1 MAPLDFKHMTS
12 AKYRPGEDDAVNYY
26 AQKRKK
32 QYHGNEGKEV
42 KELSMKP
49 DKKLPN
55 LKVPVKGKKGISR
68 FMRKKA
74 IGQAKDDLNASV
86 QSADRKPEKY
96 IKPDGKVGI
105 RMVKTDKEVIKKEQ
119 MQVYRVGHKDM
130 SGNVHATTPEDA
142 MRKLR
147 KKGLKGDIKLTHR
160 GSARSM
166 PTRIIPRREEL
177 DSKDKPFVKKLIGK
191 LRKGSNTHAKQ
202 ADDLEKAM
210 KTEAIKHTHA
220 VVDPAGKVAGMTS
233 NERDAKDI
241 ARRHKGKVIKL
252 KKPMS
257 TKKGEMMIN
266 RPFKE
271 AINHSDANRDAQTH
285 SDGSMSV
292 KKIPSMIKKPGD
304 KHLHL
309 HMKSY
314 HKEKDG
320 QGFAKKYGYKVKN
333 YVKTPSGT
341 RMDIHKE
348 AVEYPHMMY
357 DPKTGNEVKAKTPA
371 DHNKYAK
378 MGYTHEKPKN
388 VNEVSK
394 AESDKFNA
402 KVQKILGK
410 INFTHIYNKRGGM
423 FKLPKK
429 VKHELTVKKNDLRN
443 VTSLIKKDT
452 GEVGSMYKKGEIKLA
467 VAESVDEALNLQQRM
482 KRSRLMKR
490 LKTRIKIGRA
500 RARRK
505 MANKKTLEKRAMRQA
520 RAAIAKKLTR
530 GIPKAE
536 LTFARKQEIEKRLDK
551 PALKNRIKRIAKRIF
566 KDVRKK
572 EVQRKK
578 G

>member
-32 QYHGNEGKEV
+32 QYHGNESKEV
-42 KELSMKP
+42 KELSMKR

-96 IKPDGKVGI
+96 VKPDGKVGI
-105 RMVKTDKEVIKKEQ
+105 RMVKTDKEVIKKESI
-119 MQVYRVGHKDM
+119 D
-130 SGNVHATTPEDA
+130 
-142 MRKLR
+142 
-147 KKGLKGDIKLTHR
+147 
-160 GSARSM
+160 
-166 PTRIIPRREEL
+166 
-177 DSKDKPFVKKLIGK
+177 
-191 LRKGSNTHAKQ
+191 
-202 ADDLEKAM
+202 
-210 KTEAIKHTHA
+210 
-220 VVDPAGKVAGMTS
+220 
-233 NERDAKDI
+233 
-241 ARRHKGKVIKL
+241 
-252 KKPMS
+252 
-257 TKKGEMMIN
+257 
-266 RPFKE
+266 
-271 AINHSDANRDAQTH
+271 
-285 SDGSMSV
+285 
-292 KKIPSMIKKPGD
+292 
-304 KHLHL
+304 
-309 HMKSY
+309 
-314 HKEKDG
+314 
-320 QGFAKKYGYKVKN
+320 
-333 YVKTPSGT
+333 
-341 RMDIHKE
+341 
-348 AVEYPHMMY
+348 
-357 DPKTGNEVKAKTPA
+357 
-371 DHNKYAK
+371 
-378 MGYTHEKPKN
+378 
-388 VNEVSK
+388 EVSK
-394 AESDKFNA
+394 AESDKFNT

-490 LKTRIKIGRA
+490 LKTRIKIGRD

>member
-74 IGQAKDDLNASV
+74 ISKAKDDLNASV

-130 SGNVHATTPEDA
+130 SGNVHATTPDDA
-142 MRKLR
+142 MKKLR

-210 KTEAIKHTHA
+210 KTEA
-220 VVDPAGKVAGMTS
+220 
-233 NERDAKDI
+233 
-241 ARRHKGKVIKL
+241 
-252 KKPMS
+252 
-257 TKKGEMMIN
+257 
-266 RPFKE
+266 
-271 AINHSDANRDAQTH
+271 
-285 SDGSMSV
+285 
-292 KKIPSMIKKPGD
+292 
-304 KHLHL
+304 
-309 HMKSY
+309 
-314 HKEKDG
+314 
-320 QGFAKKYGYKVKN
+320 
-333 YVKTPSGT
+333 
-341 RMDIHKE
+341 
-348 AVEYPHMMY
+348 VEYPHMMY

-378 MGYTHEKPKN
+378 MGYTHEKPK
-388 VNEVSK
+388 
-394 AESDKFNA
+394 
-402 KVQKILGK
+402 
-410 INFTHIYNKRGGM
+410 
-423 FKLPKK
+423 
-429 VKHELTVKKNDLRN
+429 
-443 VTSLIKKDT
+443 
-452 GEVGSMYKKGEIKLA
+452 
-467 VAESVDEALNLQQRM
+467 VDEAIKNLSSADQVKAAIKIIRDKRFNMKSQIDKKTAIQKISKDLLKDPKVKKEMDKIYEENVEEALTLQQRM

-490 LKTRIKIGRA
+490 MKTRIKIGRE
-500 RARRK
+500 RAKRK
-505 MANKKTLEKRAMRQA
+505 MANKDKLLRRARRQA
-520 RAAIAKKLTR
+520 RDQIARKLTR
-530 GIPKAE
+530 GIPKKE
-536 LTFARKQEIEKRLDK
+536 LTFARKKEIEKRLEK
-551 PALKNRIKRIAKRIF
+551 PALQARINRIAKRMF
-566 KDVRKK
+566 KDVRKA

>member
-1 MAPLDFKHMTS
+1 MAPLDFKHFTS
-12 AKYRPGEDDAVNYY
+12 ARYRPGEDDAINYY

-32 QYHGNEGKEV
+32 QYHGNEGKDV

-55 LKVPVKGKKGISR
+55 LKVPVKGKKGQSK
-68 FMRKKA
+68 FMRKQLITK
-74 IGQAKDDLNASV
+74 AKDDINASV

-96 IKPDGKVGI
+96 MKPDGKVGI
-105 RMVKTDKEVIKKEQ
+105 RMVRTDKEVVKKEQ
-119 MQVYRVGHKDM
+119 MQVFRVGHKDM
-130 SGNVHATTPEDA
+130 SGNVHAKDPADA
-142 MRKLR
+142 MRQLR

-160 GSARSM
+160 GSVKSM
-166 PTRIIPRREEL
+166 PKRRVPTREEL

-210 KTEAIKHTHA
+210 KTEVSVLKPTKPTDIIKHAKTLA
-220 VVDPAGKVAGMTS
+220 KNPRDYMMNKKKYLDKARAKVFRMY
-233 NERDAKDI
+233 
-241 ARRHKGKVIKL
+241 
-252 KKPMS
+252 P
-257 TKKGEMMIN
+257 
-266 RPFKE
+266 KE
-271 AINHSDANRDAQTH
+271 AINHDDAHRDAQTH

-320 QGFAKKYGYKVKN
+320 QDFAKKHGYKVKN

-348 AVEYPHMMY
+348 
-357 DPKTGNEVKAKTPA
+357 EV
-371 DHNKYAK
+371 N
-378 MGYTHEKPKN
+378 
-388 VNEVSK
+388 
-394 AESDKFNA
+394 
-402 KVQKILGK
+402 
-410 INFTHIYNKRGGM
+410 
-423 FKLPKK
+423 
-429 VKHELTVKKNDLRN
+429 
-443 VTSLIKKDT
+443 
-452 GEVGSMYKKGEIKLA
+452 
-467 VAESVDEALNLQQRM
+467 VDEALTLQQRM

-490 LKTRIKIGRA
+490 LKTRIKIGRD

-505 MANKKTLEKRAMRQA
+505 MANKKTLEKRSMRQA
-520 RAAIAKKLTR
+520 RAQLAKKLTR

-536 LTFARKQEIEKRLDK
+536 LTFARKKEIEKRLEK
-551 PALKNRIKRIAKRIF
+551 PALQQRIKRIAKRLF

>member
-32 QYHGNEGKEV
+32 QYHGNESKEV
-42 KELSMKP
+42 KELSMKR
-49 DKKLPN
+49 DRKLPN
-55 LKVPVKGKKGISR
+55 LKVPVKGKKGVSK

-74 IGQAKDDLNASV
+74 ITKAKDDLNASV

-119 MQVYRVGHKDM
+119 MQVY
-130 SGNVHATTPEDA
+130 
-142 MRKLR
+142 
-147 KKGLKGDIKLTHR
+147 
-160 GSARSM
+160 
-166 PTRIIPRREEL
+166 
-177 DSKDKPFVKKLIGK
+177 
-191 LRKGSNTHAKQ
+191 
-202 ADDLEKAM
+202 
-210 KTEAIKHTHA
+210 
-220 VVDPAGKVAGMTS
+220 
-233 NERDAKDI
+233 
-241 ARRHKGKVIKL
+241 
-252 KKPMS
+252 
-257 TKKGEMMIN
+257 
-266 RPFKE
+266 
-271 AINHSDANRDAQTH
+271 
-285 SDGSMSV
+285 
-292 KKIPSMIKKPGD
+292 
-304 KHLHL
+304 
-309 HMKSY
+309 
-314 HKEKDG
+314 
-320 QGFAKKYGYKVKN
+320 
-333 YVKTPSGT
+333 
-341 RMDIHKE
+341 
-348 AVEYPHMMY
+348 
-357 DPKTGNEVKAKTPA
+357 
-371 DHNKYAK
+371 
-378 MGYTHEKPKN
+378 
-388 VNEVSK
+388 EVSK
-394 AESDKFNA
+394 AQSDKFNA

-423 FKLPKK
+423 FKLPKN

-490 LKTRIKIGRA
+490 LKTRIKIGRD